1 MTTAMIFT
9 VMMPVA
15 LVLVLG
21 TVLFG
26 GRLEPAL
33 RTRVERVVSVIA
45 FPMFVAFWIW
55 RALTYLG
62 EDNLL
67 MTCLMAVVA
76 GIFAVEGIKA
86 FRRGRVIASRLP
98 VAS

>member
-1 MTTAMIFT
+1 MTAAMAFT

-15 LVLVLG
+15 LALVLG

-26 GRLEPAL
+26 ARLEASM
-33 RTRVERVVSVIA
+33 RTRVERIVSVIA
-45 FPMFVAFWIW
+45 YPMFVAFWIW

-76 GIFAVEGIKA
+76 GIFAVEGVKA

-98 VAS
+98 VPS

>member
-1 MTTAMIFT
+1 MTVAMLFT

-15 LVLVLG
+15 LLLVLG

-26 GRLEPAL
+26 ARLEASM
-33 RTRVERVVSVIA
+33 RTRVERIVSVIA
-45 FPMFVAFWIW
+45 YPMFVAFWIW
-55 RALTYLG
+55 RALGYLG

-67 MTCLMAVVA
+67 MTCLMAVVG
-76 GIFAVEGIKA
+76 GIFAVEGVKA

-98 VAS
+98 VPS

>member
-26 GRLEPAL
+26 ARLEPAL
-33 RTRVERVVSVIA
+33 RTRVERAVTVIA
-45 FPMFVAFWIW
+45 FPLFVAFWIW

>member
-1 MTTAMIFT
+1 MTVAMVFT

-26 GRLEPAL
+26 ARLEPAL

>member
-1 MTTAMIFT
+1 MTAALIFT

-15 LVLVLG
+15 LVLVAG

-26 GRLEPAL
+26 ARLEPTL
-33 RTRVERVVSVIA
+33 RTRVERAVAVIA
-45 FPMFVAFWIW
+45 YPLFVAFWVW

-62 EDNLL
+62 EDNVL
-67 MTCLMAVVA
+67 MTLLMAVVA
-76 GIFAVEGIKA
+76 GIFAVEGVKA

-98 VAS
+98 VPS

>member
-1 MTTAMIFT
+1 MTVAMLFT

-15 LVLVLG
+15 LLLVLG

-26 GRLEPAL
+26 ARLAPAR
-33 RTRVERVVSVIA
+33 RTQVERAVAVIA
-45 FPMFVAFWIW
+45 FPMFVAFWVW
-55 RALTYLG
+55 RSLTYLA

-76 GIFAVEGIKA
+76 GIFAVEGVKA

-98 VAS
+98 VPS